1 LGDKV
6 GIALDYLGT
15 IIIIGYFVGLIAI
28 GAWTSKRS
36 RTQKIFWWR
45 GEI

>member
-1 LGDKV
+1 LGAKV

-28 GAWTSKRS
+28 GAWTSK
-36 RTQKIFWWR
+36 KIKNSEDFWWR